1 MIEVDSMNNSN
12 RGDRKIGLL
21 AFATGFFIMVAGY
34 ASWKS
39 PQLNSEAFLQ
49 SLQLF
54 VVLPIDEI
62 TRMIAN
68 PFYFI
73 GFIVLSVGVI
83 ITLIGIRKV
92 IVSYLAG

>member
-1 MIEVDSMNNSN
+1 MNNSN
-12 RGDRKIGLL
+12 SGDRKMGLL
-21 AFATGFFIMVAGY
+21 AFTAGFFIMVAGW

-49 SLQLF
+49 SLKLF
-54 VVLPIDEI
+54 VVVPMDEL
-62 TRMIAN
+62 TRMLGN

-73 GFIVLSVGVI
+73 GFIVLSVGFI

-92 IVSYLAG
+92 IVSYFAG

>member
-1 MIEVDSMNNSN
+1 M
-12 RGDRKIGLL
+12 RGLI
-21 AFATGFFIMVAGY
+21 AFAAGFFTMVAGY
-34 ASWKS
+34 ATWKS

-49 SLQLF
+49 ALQLF
-54 VVLPIDEI
+54 VAVPVDEL
-62 TRMIAN
+62 TRMIAH

-83 ITLIGIRKV
+83 MTLFGIKKV